1 MRVFM
6 YVCMWPVV
14 PAPSTHASL
23 VQSRP
28 MARAHPETGD
38 GPAWCYLLLA
48 LVLAAPPS
56 PDQLSTSGAKP
67 QPEGWWFLLIRFLN
81 ETLKYIS

>member
-1 MRVFM
+1 
-6 YVCMWPVV
+6 
-14 PAPSTHASL
+14 
-23 VQSRP
+23 

-48 LVLAAPPS
+48 LVLAAPPH
-56 PDQLSTSGAKP
+56 QLSTSGAKP